1 MAESQAREEKKKFKK
16 SKKERKLK
24 SRKKASIV
32 EELEAMVS
40 SFILLLPIDPVSESC
55 FDVFVFFLLSGWLF
69 ENE

>member
-1 MAESQAREEKKKFKK
+1 MQFLAESQAREEKKKFKK

-40 SFILLLPIDPVSESC
+40 RIDMHACFYVSLLL
-55 FDVFVFFLLSGWLF
+55 LTLSSF
-69 ENE
+69 YSKA